1 MSNLYLSPHLKP
13 SAFKNVRFIKN
24 TSLSLSPHLKL
35 TTTTQPSSSF
45 TTSAFIHPPFLH
57 YPPNQ
62 PPKTPPLKNHF
73 LKFRPIASTTIF
85 FTLHQSLLQLK
96 NPVPSFIHRFFRTHQ
111 INHHFFTTHQ
121 INHLLPYYPVP
132 SSIADHPL
140 FIPCFRRQ
148 PPAKHPLFYPLFPL
162 ATPFFLVFSNDG

>member
-96 NPVPSFIHRFFRTHQ
+96 NPVPSFIHRFFTTHQ

-140 FIPCFRRQ
+140 F
-148 PPAKHPLFYPLFPL
+148 YPLFP
-162 ATPFFLVFSNDG
+162 ATTTSQTPPVLSPISVGHPLFSRFFQ